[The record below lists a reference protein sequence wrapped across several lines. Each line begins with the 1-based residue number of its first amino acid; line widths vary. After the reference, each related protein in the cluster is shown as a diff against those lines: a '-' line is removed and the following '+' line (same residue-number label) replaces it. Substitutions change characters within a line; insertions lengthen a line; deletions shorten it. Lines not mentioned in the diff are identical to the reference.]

1 MLKRVAAIFFLL
13 ISMSFTYHEFYVSVT
28 EGQYD
33 ETEQTLQFTMKFIGH
48 DLEKALEIAG
58 TPNLNL
64 GTNKELSN
72 ANEYLLKYISSKF
85 SIKNGDKPI
94 VFNLIGKE
102 VGNDDYIYCYIET
115 ERIKKATVFEF
126 YNILLIEVFSG
137 QENILHLNILD
148 KKHSI
153 TFNRDKTTTTIS
165 L

>member
-64 GTNKELSN
+64 GTNKELPN

-85 SIKNGDKPI
+85 SIKNNDTSLSLK
-94 VFNLIGKE
+94 LIGKE
-102 VGNDDYIYCYIET
+102 VGNDDYIYCYIES
-115 ERIKKATVFEF
+115 EKIKKVNSFEI
-126 YNILLIEVFSG
+126 YNALLIELFSG
-137 QENILHLNILD
+137 QENILHLDILD

-153 TFNRDKTTTTIS
+153 SFNREKTITTIP

>member
-1 MLKRVAAIFFLL
+1 MLKRVFAFLVL
-13 ISMSFTYHEFYVSVT
+13 IVCMSFTYHEFFVSVT

-33 ETEQTLQFTMKFIGH
+33 ETEQTLQFTIKFIGH

-64 GTNKELSN
+64 GTDKELPD

-85 SIKNGDKPI
+85 SIKNNDAPLSLM
-94 VFNLIGKE
+94 LIGKE
-102 VGNDDYIYCYIET
+102 VGNDDYIYCYIES
-115 ERIKKATVFEF
+115 ERIKKANSFEI
-126 YNILLIEVFSG
+126 YNALLIELFSG
-137 QENILHLNILD
+137 QENILHLDILD

-153 TFNRDKTTTTIS
+153 SFNREKTTTTIP

>member
-1 MLKRVAAIFFLL
+1 MRKLTVIILAFL
-13 ISMSFTYHEFYVSVT
+13 SFGFTYHEFFVSVT
-28 EGQYD
+28 EGKYN
-33 ETEQTLQFTMKFIGH
+33 EMEQTLQFTMKFIGH

-64 GTNKELSN
+64 GTNKELPN

-85 SIKNGDKPI
+85 SIKNGDEPI
-94 VFNLIGKE
+94 AFNLIGKE

-126 YNILLIEVFSG
+126 YDTLLIEVFSG